1 MALIGQ
7 SEIETGVTSVG
18 FIFFATKFLRLGGNF
33 ATKFFRISGAVF
45 KCAAKFLGVGGFLP
59 LTTF

>member
-7 SEIETGVTSVG
+7 SKIDIGVTSIG
-18 FIFFATKFLRLGGNF
+18 FFLPLNFQVLVAIF
-33 ATKFFRISGAVF
+33 ATKFFGVGGTIS